1 MTEAQ
6 AGDRAQAQAEAQ
18 AKARGQLKAI
28 VTRSAGNVSA
38 ALKVLEEYG
47 RDQAVEAI
55 RQTWEDK
62 TRRGTVVVVGE
73 VKRGKSSLLNA
84 IAGQRDLLPTDV
96 DICTSTPLRMV
107 AFDEGNDDI
116 DLHFGDRVEK
126 APITELREWSTVGGA
141 RVADPDTV
149 ELPTSVTIRARGEH
163 VPKAEFI
170 DTPGAGGLDR
180 DAIDVALSRSRG
192 AGVLLMVCDSSTPIT
207 APEMDILNLAAEGTG
222 SVIVAVTKT
231 DKNLRRWRAIVE
243 DDKRLIREHLGRDV
257 PVIGVSS
264 LRAVDA
270 AETSDPE
277 RRARI
282 EATCGIAALRRQ
294 IEAELARGALLPK
307 IAALSMAEGAL
318 KDVATTLDADI
329 TAIDRPAEALPEL
342 EGRKEELKKLQDH
355 GQEWEQILARNIAV
369 TRQRIMG
376 DFDAEVD
383 KIRENWIR
391 RINNSGMK
399 VLRSKPQVF
408 TAHIEAELNA
418 AGERAVGKQLH
429 MMRKEAAA
437 LFGDV
442 HEWHDMQRVA
452 LSRLTPADIGQREVA
467 SKRENLM
474 DPGMITLGVISGP
487 ALASGGSAALGAIGV
502 ASVALPAA
510 VIGVGWLGIN
520 MAYRAMRNGKQHLVT
535 WVRETTV
542 AMRQNVN
549 RNVDTMVTT
558 LRTEMV
564 LRYRA
569 RLRTEMDIVKQRIEE
584 AQKAARQDEQE
595 RRTRLAELRKRA
607 DAVAQA
613 QKAISVDLATLRG
626 VR

>member
-1 MTEAQ
+1 MTE
-6 AGDRAQAQAEAQ
+6 AQAEAQ
-18 AKARGQLKAI
+18 ATAQAKAKSQLKAI
-28 VTRSAGNVSA
+28 VTRSAGNLSKS
-38 ALKVLEEYG
+38 LKVLEEYG

-55 RQTWEDK
+55 RQTWDDK

-107 AFDEGNDDI
+107 AFDEGNDNI

-149 ELPTSVTIRARGEH
+149 ELPTSVTIRARGSH

-180 DAIDVALSRSRG
+180 DAIDIALSRARG

-207 APEMDILNLAAEGTG
+207 SPEMDILKLASEGTG

-270 AETSDPE
+270 AESTDPE

-318 KDVATTLDADI
+318 KDVNTTLDADI
-329 TAIDRPAEALPEL
+329 SAIDRPAEVLPEL
-342 EGRKEELKKLQDH
+342 EQRKEELKKLQAH
-355 GQEWEQILARNIAV
+355 GQEWEQILGRNIAV

-383 KIRENWIR
+383 KIREHWIR
-391 RINNSGMK
+391 HINNSGMK

-408 TAHIEAELNA
+408 TAQIEAELNA

-429 MMRKEAAA
+429 MMRKESAA

-452 LSRLTPADIGQREVA
+452 LSRLAPADIGEREVA

-569 RLRTEMDIVKQRIEE
+569 RLRAEMDIVKTRIEE

-595 RRTRLAELRKRA
+595 RRQKLAELRRKA
-607 DAVAQA
+607 DIVGQMHKAVA
-613 QKAISVDLATLRG
+613 SDVTTLRG

>member
-1 MTEAQ
+1 MTE
-6 AGDRAQAQAEAQ
+6 AQAEAQ
-18 AKARGQLKAI
+18 ATAQAKAKSQLKAI
-28 VTRSAGNVSA
+28 VTRSAGNLSKS
-38 ALKVLEEYG
+38 LKVLEEYG

-55 RQTWEDK
+55 RQTWDDK

-107 AFDEGNDDI
+107 AFDEGNDNI

-149 ELPTSVTIRARGEH
+149 ELPTSVTIRARGSH

-180 DAIDVALSRSRG
+180 DAIDIALSRARG

-207 APEMDILNLAAEGTG
+207 SPEMDILNLASEGTG

-270 AETSDPE
+270 AESTDPE

-318 KDVATTLDADI
+318 KDVNTTLDADI
-329 TAIDRPAEALPEL
+329 SAIDRPAEVLPEL
-342 EGRKEELKKLQDH
+342 EQRKEELKKLQAH
-355 GQEWEQILARNIAV
+355 GQEWEQILGRNIAV

-383 KIRENWIR
+383 KIREHWIR
-391 RINNSGMK
+391 HINNSGMK

-408 TAHIEAELNA
+408 TAQIEAELNA

-429 MMRKEAAA
+429 MMRKESAA

-452 LSRLTPADIGQREVA
+452 LSRLAPADIGEREVA

-569 RLRTEMDIVKQRIEE
+569 RLRAEMDIVKTRIEE

-595 RRTRLAELRKRA
+595 RRQKLAELRRKA
-607 DAVAQA
+607 DIVGQMHKAVA
-613 QKAISVDLATLRG
+613 SDVTTLRG

>member
-1 MTEAQ
+1 MTE
-6 AGDRAQAQAEAQ
+6 AQAEAQ
-18 AKARGQLKAI
+18 ATAQAKAKSQLKAI
-28 VTRSAGNVSA
+28 VTRSAGNLSKS
-38 ALKVLEEYG
+38 LKVLEEYG

-55 RQTWEDK
+55 RQTWDDK

-107 AFDEGNDDI
+107 AFDEGNDTI

-149 ELPTSVTIRARGEH
+149 ELPTSVTIRARGSH

-180 DAIDVALSRSRG
+180 DAIDIALSRARG

-207 APEMDILNLAAEGTG
+207 SPEMDILNLASEGTG

-270 AETSDPE
+270 AESTDPE

-318 KDVATTLDADI
+318 KDVNTTLDADI
-329 TAIDRPAEALPEL
+329 SAIDRPAEVLPEL
-342 EGRKEELKKLQDH
+342 EQRKEELKKLQAH
-355 GQEWEQILARNIAV
+355 GQEWEQILGRNIAV

-383 KIRENWIR
+383 KIREHWIR
-391 RINNSGMK
+391 HINNSGMK

-408 TAHIEAELNA
+408 TAQIEAELNA

-429 MMRKEAAA
+429 MMRKESAA

-442 HEWHDMQRVA
+442 HEWHDMQHVA
-452 LSRLTPADIGQREVA
+452 LSRLAPADIGEREVA

-569 RLRTEMDIVKQRIEE
+569 RLRAEMDIVKTRIEE

-595 RRTRLAELRKRA
+595 RRQKLAELRRRA
-607 DAVAQA
+607 DIVGQMHKAVASDVTA
-613 QKAISVDLATLRG
+613 LRG

>member
-1 MTEAQ
+1 MTE
-6 AGDRAQAQAEAQ
+6 AQAEAQ
-18 AKARGQLKAI
+18 AMAQAKAKSQLKAI
-28 VTRSAGNVSA
+28 VTRSAGNLSKS
-38 ALKVLEEYG
+38 LKVLEEYG

-55 RQTWEDK
+55 RQTWDDK

-107 AFDEGNDDI
+107 AFDEGNDNI

-149 ELPTSVTIRARGEH
+149 ELPTSVTIRARGSH

-180 DAIDVALSRSRG
+180 DAIDIALSRARG

-207 APEMDILNLAAEGTG
+207 SPEMDILNLASEGTG

-270 AETSDPE
+270 AESTDPE

-318 KDVATTLDADI
+318 KDVNTTLDADI
-329 TAIDRPAEALPEL
+329 SAIDRPAEVLPEL
-342 EGRKEELKKLQDH
+342 EQRKEELKKLQAH
-355 GQEWEQILARNIAV
+355 GQEWEQILGRNIAV

-383 KIRENWIR
+383 KIREHWIR
-391 RINNSGMK
+391 HINNSGMK

-408 TAHIEAELNA
+408 TAQIEAELNA

-429 MMRKEAAA
+429 MMRKESAA

-452 LSRLTPADIGQREVA
+452 LSRLAPADIGEREVA

-535 WVRETTV
+535 WVRETTA

-569 RLRTEMDIVKQRIEE
+569 RLRAEMDIVKTRIEE

-595 RRTRLAELRKRA
+595 RRQKLAELRRKA
-607 DAVAQA
+607 DIVGQMHKAVAA
-613 QKAISVDLATLRG
+613 DVTALRG